1 MTPPPVPAAPEE
13 AAVPSRRPLR
23 WLRWLLA
30 AGAAVVVLAI
40 GGTFVYIHFIEGPA
54 PAPLSLGSDT
64 ASPSA
69 AQASPAGQAG
79 TTTASLGGTWQ
90 VAAGSRA
97 GYRVKEVLLGQNN
110 IAVGRT
116 SHVTGSLVVKGSTV
130 TAASF
135 RVPMATIHSDQ
146 SQRDAQFDGRIMD
159 VASYPVGS
167 FTLTRPIALAPVP
180 AAGTIKTYTATGKLT
195 LHGHTREISF
205 GLRAKLTGGK
215 IEISGSVPVRFADY
229 GIGNPSFGSF
239 VTTENHGVLEFLLDF
254 GKS

>member
-1 MTPPPVPAAPEE
+1 M
-13 AAVPSRRPLR
+13 R
-23 WLRWLLA
+23 WLRWLLVA
-30 AGAAVVVLAI
+30 AAAVVVLAV

-54 PAPLSLGSDT
+54 PAPLSLKPAPG
-64 ASPSA
+64 PSA
-69 AQASPAGQAG
+69 SQASPAGQAG
-79 TTTASLGGTWQ
+79 ATAASLSGTWQ
-90 VAAGSRA
+90 VAAGSQA

-116 SHVTGSLVVKGSTV
+116 SHITGDLVIKGSTV
-130 TAASF
+130 TAAGF

-167 FTLTRPIALAPVP
+167 FALTHPISLAPAP
-180 AAGTIKTYTATGKLT
+180 AAGTVKGYTATGKLT
-195 LHGHTREISF
+195 LHGHTRVVTF
-205 GLRAKLTGGK
+205 GLRAERTGGK
-215 IEISGSVPVRFADY
+215 IEISGAIPVTFADY